1 MLLVAYRK
9 HEKDLLRFLRRR
21 LGSAAAAEDIA
32 HDLYLKLCRMPDTE
46 PLQDGRRY
54 LFRMAAN
61 LATDHM
67 RVEKRRSEIRAEMG
81 HTLWRPEAAITPER
95 ETMARAELAFLEA
108 EASRLPT
115 RCRRIFY
122 LSRYEGWSHV
132 RIAEALGVG
141 LTTVHKDLKLALS
154 TLLAARRRFHGQDP
168 DGAG

>member
-1 MLLVAYRK
+1 MAYRK

-32 HDLYLKLCRMPDTE
+32 HDLYLKLYRMPETE
-46 PLQDGRRY
+46 PPRDGRSY

-81 HTLWRPEAAITPER
+81 HTLRTSEMVVTPER
-95 ETMARAELAFLEA
+95 AALARAELAFLEA
-108 EASRLPT
+108 EASRLPA

-141 LTTVHKDLKLALS
+141 LTTVHKDLKLAMS

-168 DGAG
+168 DSVG